1 MLMNLTRGRNIQ
13 PIKELMN
20 TIKNSGNPQMMLQ
33 QMMMKNPNIK
43 QVMDY
48 INANGGNPKDAY
60 YKMANDIGAN
70 PDDIINQLMN

>member
-1 MLMNLTRGRNIQ
+1 
-13 PIKELMN
+13 
-20 TIKNSGNPQMMLQ
+20 MMLQ

-60 YKMANDIGAN
+60 YKMANDMGAN